1 MEVSFG
7 FETSL
12 GVNLSSGGIYLYARE
27 LNFTVGIFAQIE
39 G

>member
-7 FETSL
+7 FGTSL
-12 GVNLSSGGIYLYARE
+12 GVNLSSGGIYLHARE
-27 LNFTVGIFAQIE
+27 LNFTVGVFAQIE